1 MKKKTLENDV
11 LIFWKPIFAFK
22 NPMAH
27 SRQQQP
33 AYIRRVGFGS
43 HRLTS
48 IPLSNTN
55 QSNFYPVILPVLVKI
70 RAPVI
75 SCYIKKYVRLIK
87 HVFIFQNPGNA
98 PHHRPNHSLLPGM
111 FTYNTRYI
119 NLPTIDF
126 QVTFLRFLGMN
137 HLPQKTWP
145 PDNTASKR
153 RCKNSGDGEGE
164 KVPGNLPSTKP
175 GSLWRW
181 RW

>member
-1 MKKKTLENDV
+1 MEYEKHRPWKTMFLFFETPF
-11 LIFWKPIFAFK
+11 LPSK
-22 NPMAH
+22 NPFRT
-27 SRQQQP
+27 RQLQP

-43 HRLTS
+43 QKLTS
-48 IPLSNTN
+48 FPLSNRN
-55 QSNFYPVILPVLVKI
+55 PSNFYPVLLPVLVKI

-137 HLPQKTWP
+137 HLPQKT
-145 PDNTASKR
+145 
-153 RCKNSGDGEGE
+153 
-164 KVPGNLPSTKP
+164 
-175 GSLWRW
+175 
-181 RW
+181 